1 MAKYTKHPNDL
12 DKSMKQNVKDAN
24 KMKKVY
30 KSMTSS
36 IDVLAKDTYKGKPTK
51 FAGGLTL
58 NMNKKKK
65 K

>member
-1 MAKYTKHPNDL
+1 VAKYTKHPNDL
-12 DKSMKQNVKDAN
+12 SKSLKQNLKDAN
-24 KMKKVY
+24 KTKKVY

-51 FAGGLTL
+51 FLGGLTL
-58 NMNKKKK
+58 NKKKK